1 MRGSSEVRTQKRS
14 AHAVRSLTDRVT
26 QEAPPEDTHLVF
38 GLELEPTVFFV
49 QIASVTMLDI

>member
-1 MRGSSEVRTQKRS
+1 M
-14 AHAVRSLTDRVT
+14 DRPKSGRRKDPLM